1 MHTHNIPLQR
11 FAGSRVAWGSYG
23 LPTFAGVRL
32 SKRALLILGI
42 VGLLAALQSFG
53 AIPDHA
59 GFGGIGLALGAGSLQ
74 ADYSKGK
81 EEIAV
86 KRSALAELFKTANE
100 NTDPAKSAEHLSAIK
115 QANAE
120 LADLVDKIG
129 PLQEAVEA
137 EEQNKAALKALRR
150 PVDRQVDPEVE
161 EVDRDSDSIEAIL
174 SEGYKSVSKLL
185 RDGLKSNGLKSV
197 REGGQGYKGF
207 RGVIG
212 ELAIKTLITSADMTP
227 QAQRLAVV
235 PSPQEGR
242 TVADLM
248 LPGTT
253 SAQKIEYYEET
264 TFTNA
269 AAETAEGAA
278 KPESALDFTL
288 REDSVRKIATWV
300 PVTDEMLG
308 DVPAFES
315 YLRERLG
322 FMVKQREELQLLQG
336 NGSGQNIL
344 GLYNRTGVQTVTGY
358 GLSTIDSILKGITEI
373 QKDAFSEPTAMVI
386 TPDDW
391 FDIRTSKATGTGD
404 YLLGSPLQPV
414 DVRPWGLEVR
424 VTTNAVANTAL
435 VGAFKPHAQVFR
447 RSGIEIAISTENE
460 DYFIKN
466 KLAVRAEE
474 RLALACY
481 RPSAFCKVEAIVQ
494 GS

>member
-1 MHTHNIPLQR
+1 VSLLQD
-11 FAGSRVAWGSYG
+11 F
-23 LPTFAGVRL
+23 TT
-32 SKRALLILGI
+32 K
-42 VGLLAALQSFG
+42 
-53 AIPDHA
+53 
-59 GFGGIGLALGAGSLQ
+59 
-74 ADYSKGK
+74 K
-81 EEIAV
+81 EEITA
-86 KRSALAELFKTANE
+86 KRAALAEIFKQANE
-100 NTDPAKSAEHLSAIK
+100 NTDPKKSDEHLTAIK
-115 QANAE
+115 AANAE
-120 LADLVDKIG
+120 LADLVDAIA

-137 EEQNKAALKALRR
+137 EQANKAAIKASRK
-150 PVDRQVDPEVE
+150 PIGRQIDADDDNADH
-161 EVDRDSDSIEAIL
+161 VDRDADAADEIL
-174 SEGYKSVSKLL
+174 SSGI
-185 RDGLKSNGLKSV
+185 KSV
-197 REGGQGYKGF
+197 RALLAGALESTGRKSARMGGEGLKGF
-207 RGVIG
+207 RGVLG
-212 ELAIKTLITSADMTP
+212 ELAVKTLITSADLTP
-227 QAQRLAVV
+227 QAQRLAAVL
-235 PSPQEGR
+235 PSPQESR

-248 LPGTT
+248 LQGTT
-253 SAQKIEYYEET
+253 GAQKIEYYEET

-269 AAETAEGAA
+269 AAETDEGGA

-288 REDSVRKIATWV
+288 REDNVRKIATWV
-300 PVTDEMLG
+300 PVTDEMLA

-358 GLSTIDSILKGITEI
+358 GMSTIDSILKGITEI

-386 TPDDW
+386 APDDW
-391 FDIRTSKATGTGD
+391 FDVRTSKDTTGN

-435 VGAFKPHAQVFR
+435 IGAFRPHAQVFR